1 MDYNKIVIKK
11 ITIENYNKNDI
22 INLLSQLTICPNL
35 DQETYNNIINNLP
48 HNHNIFVVD
57 YNNIPIGIGT
67 IIIEQKII
75 HNGKCVAHIEDIV
88 VDKNYRNNK
97 IGNILLKFLINEAKQ
112 SNCYKI
118 ILNCND
124 NTKKFYEKNNFKK
137 TNYQMTMYL

>member
-11 ITIENYNKNDI
+11 LTIENYNKNDI

-124 NTKKFYEKNNFKK
+124 NTKNFYEKNSFKK
-137 TNYQMTMYL
+137 SNYQMTMYL

>member
-1 MDYNKIVIKK
+1 MNTNKIVIKK

-35 DQETYNNIINNLP
+35 DQEKYNNIINNLP
-48 HNHNIFVVD
+48 HNHNSFVVD

-67 IIIEQKII
+67 IIIEQKLI
-75 HNGKCVAHIEDIV
+75 HDGKCVAHIEDIV

-97 IGNILLKFLINEAKQ
+97 IGNILLTFLINEAKQ

-124 NTKKFYEKNNFKK
+124 NTKNFYEKNNFKK

>member
-75 HNGKCVAHIEDIV
+75 HDGKCVAHIEDIV